1 MKHYMHL
8 NKEPFEKIKNGTK
21 TIEMRV
27 YDEKRRKMH
36 KGDIIEIENRTTGEI
51 MTVEIINMHVL
62 SSFGDIYA
70 RWNKIALGYNEED
83 VAKPA
88 DMEQYYPKEEIEENG
103 VVAIEL
109 KVIK

>member
-36 KGDIIEIENRTTGEI
+36 QGDIIEIENRTTGEI

-62 SSFGDIYA
+62 SSFWDI
-70 RWNKIALGYNEED
+70 
-83 VAKPA
+83 AKPE
-88 DMEQYYPKEEIEENG
+88 DMEQYYPREEIEENG

>member
-70 RWNKIALGYNEED
+70 RWNKIALLYG
-83 VAKPA
+83 
-88 DMEQYYPKEEIEENG
+88 
-103 VVAIEL
+103 
-109 KVIK
+109 

>member
-8 NKEPFEKIKNGTK
+8 HKEPFEKIKNGTK
-21 TIEMRV
+21 TIEMRI

-36 KGDIIEIENRTTGEI
+36 KGDTIEIENRTTGEI
-51 MTVEIINMHVL
+51 MTVEIVNMYVL
-62 SSFGDIYA
+62 SSFGQIYD
-70 RWNKIALGYNEED
+70 RWDKIALGYDESD
-83 VAKPA
+83 IAKPE
-88 DMEQYYPKEEIEENG
+88 DMEQYYPKEEIDENG